1 MELNAF
7 PYNIVTYGDLANAKY
22 YKHSTMLLIHYGLVS
37 TDEQE
42 ENESKDQMNWHKST
56 SIQ

>member
-1 MELNAF
+1 
-7 PYNIVTYGDLANAKY
+7 
-22 YKHSTMLLIHYGLVS
+22 MLLIYYGLVS
-37 TDEQE
+37 TDERE